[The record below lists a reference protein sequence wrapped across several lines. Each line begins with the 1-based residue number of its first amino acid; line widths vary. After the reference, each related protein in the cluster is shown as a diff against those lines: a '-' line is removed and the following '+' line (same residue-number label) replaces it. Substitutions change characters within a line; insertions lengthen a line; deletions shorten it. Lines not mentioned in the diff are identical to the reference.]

1 MKTIIRILFGVFMFL
16 PLLSCD
22 PEPKREHI
30 YLKNDCNER
39 IYVFDYGYE
48 DNTPIIPADV
58 IYSQDPRII
67 EAGAE
72 GLATVFST
80 EWFKKGCAAQF
91 IVYKESTWKKY
102 SKQEIKRND
111 IFDKRFFL
119 TLQQLKACKNHVK
132 YSEGKDRAVTEMS

>member
-1 MKTIIRILFGVFMFL
+1 MKTIIRILFCLLMFL
-16 PLLSCD
+16 PLLACD
-22 PEPKREHI
+22 LEPKYEYI
-30 YLKNDCNER
+30 YLKNDCDER

-58 IYSQDPRII
+58 IYRQDPKII
-67 EAGAE
+67 EAGVE

-80 EWFKKGCAAQF
+80 EWFEKGCAAQF

-102 SKQEIKRND
+102 TMEEIKRND

-119 TLQQLKACKNHVK
+119 RLPQLKACKNHVK